1 MERSQKSSASISAL
15 GMELINDT
23 LDVEEQIMGKINSPA
38 GDIAFEMKSL
48 KPKQAGVLILATMG
62 VWESEIYFSYAET
75 LRFFFK
81 PRQLLALIMIP
92 VVFIAGL
99 FKREKK

>member
-1 MERSQKSSASISAL
+1 
-15 GMELINDT
+15 
-23 LDVEEQIMGKINSPA
+23 MGKINSPA

-75 LRFFFK
+75 LRFFLSLSLFLTIIVF
-81 PRQLLALIMIP
+81 PVALIRGM
-92 VVFIAGL
+92 
-99 FKREKK
+99 FKRKNK